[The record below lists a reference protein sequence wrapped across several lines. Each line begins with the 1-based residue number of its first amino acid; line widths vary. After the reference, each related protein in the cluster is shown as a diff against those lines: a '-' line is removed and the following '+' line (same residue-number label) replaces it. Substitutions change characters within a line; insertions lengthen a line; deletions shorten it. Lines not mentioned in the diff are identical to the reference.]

1 MMVFQSTVGGRILM
15 DVVETPAAV
24 LSYHNGE
31 LLSGPISVD
40 LIWYGNFS
48 STQRAIVSDFVTSL
62 SSDHHLKKE
71 PKTVGAWWE
80 TTEKYYKQLG
90 KKSPSPVIPKLS
102 LGGEMLDESYSL
114 GKQLTSA
121 AIASFA
127 TSNIV
132 GGGGRKSTIKV
143 VLTSSDVNVDGFCMS
158 RCGTHGSTTA
168 SDSGGKH
175 AYIWVGN
182 SVTQCPGHCAW
193 PFHQPIYGPQS
204 PPLVAPNG
212 DVGIDGMVINLA
224 GLLASTV
231 TNPFGNGYF
240 QNETAPLEVASACSG
255 VYSSGAY
262 PGYAG
267 NLLVDYTTG
276 GSYNAEGDNGRKFL
290 LPAVLD
296 PTTKTCSTLH

>member
-1 MMVFQSTVGGRILM
+1 M
-15 DVVETPAAV
+15 DVVELPAVV

-31 LLSGPISVD
+31 LLTGPIFID

-48 STQRAIVSDFVTSL
+48 STQRTIVSDFVTSL
-62 SSDHHLKKE
+62 SSDHHLKKK
-71 PKTVGAWWE
+71 PTLPASVGAWWK
-80 TTEKYYKQLG
+80 TTEKYYKEVDN
-90 KKSPSPVIPKLS
+90 KSPSPVVPKLS

-114 GKQLTSA
+114 GKRLTSA
-121 AIASFA
+121 AIASLAA
-127 TSNIV
+127 TNVV
-132 GGGGRKSTIKV
+132 GGGGRKSAGTIKV
-143 VLTSSDVNVDGFCMS
+143 VLTSSDVAVDGFCMS
-158 RCGTHGSTTA
+158 RCGTHGSTKAT
-168 SDSGGKH
+168 DSGDQH

-193 PFHQPIYGPQS
+193 PFHQPIYGPQT

-240 QNETAPLEVASACSG
+240 QNEKAAPLEVASACSG
-255 VYSSGAY
+255 VYGSGAY

-267 NLLVDYTTG
+267 NLLVDDTTD

-296 PTTKTCSTLH
+296 PTTKACSTLH